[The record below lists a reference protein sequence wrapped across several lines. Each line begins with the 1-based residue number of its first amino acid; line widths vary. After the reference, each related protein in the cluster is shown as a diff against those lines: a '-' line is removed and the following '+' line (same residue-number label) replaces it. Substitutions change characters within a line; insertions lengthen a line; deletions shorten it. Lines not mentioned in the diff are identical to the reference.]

1 MYMSCSGKRIHV
13 VKGEE
18 EEETEIEHLSQQNV
32 DRFGILLDL
41 WTCEARYQEAKMKV
55 SQLYHCIKE

>member
-1 MYMSCSGKRIHV
+1 MLHACSGKRIHV

-18 EEETEIEHLSQQNV
+18 EEEAEIEHFSQLMV

-41 WTCEARYQEAKMKV
+41 WTCEAHFQEVKMKV
-55 SQLYHCIKE
+55 KSYLVP